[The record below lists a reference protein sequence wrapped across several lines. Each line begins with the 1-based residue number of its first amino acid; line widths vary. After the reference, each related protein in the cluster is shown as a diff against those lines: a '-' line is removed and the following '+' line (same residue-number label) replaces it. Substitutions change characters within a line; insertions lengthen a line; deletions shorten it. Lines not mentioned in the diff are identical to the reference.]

1 MRTFAE
7 IGNQKIL
14 VDALQGTSEEK
25 WLYKT
30 MEELSVIKEQ
40 YDKRAA
46 EYFDEAMSATRYPF
60 EQVYPDPSAVYDV
73 SLRCSVDIAAIIIY
87 KNINCRRYY
96 FECGVTSR
104 KLEKQE
110 KEQLILNMIRND
122 DRIAYFEIINAIPP
136 EEKLEETLEG
146 LIDRRKLSWEP
157 KSGRYHDN
165 YNGWRINN
173 LEN

>member
-60 EQVYPDPSAVYDV
+60 EQVYPEMTEYH
-73 SLRCSVDIAAIIIY
+73 
-87 KNINCRRYY
+87 
-96 FECGVTSR
+96 
-104 KLEKQE
+104 
-110 KEQLILNMIRND
+110 
-122 DRIAYFEIINAIPP
+122 
-136 EEKLEETLEG
+136 TL
-146 LIDRRKLSWEP
+146 KLSMQYP
-157 KSGRYHDN
+157 QKKN
-165 YNGWRINN
+165 
-173 LEN
+173 